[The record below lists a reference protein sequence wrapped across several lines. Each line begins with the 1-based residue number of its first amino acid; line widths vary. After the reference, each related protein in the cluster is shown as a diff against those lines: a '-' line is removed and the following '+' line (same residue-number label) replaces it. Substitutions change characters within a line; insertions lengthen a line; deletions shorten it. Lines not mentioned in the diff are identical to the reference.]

1 MTEINVHFLSN
12 VRSEW
17 SIISNS
23 TTWPTYELRKE
34 AFLLFSVFNFNWVL
48 LLSLGNGSHV
58 YILSKTMQFRVILS
72 DNFRQFV
79 IECVV
84 VFRFSLAVQFL
95 FVSAKRYWHNIRIFP
110 FCYVYVRS
118 CCVGGLAI
126 LELPQIV
133 NTHVSIFLVQNTD
146 NKMLNKHVDVAEI
159 ISF

>member
-1 MTEINVHFLSN
+1 MYISIRMFDRNDRLFRIPPNDPHTNSAKKHFS
-12 VRSEW
+12 S
-17 SIISNS
+17 
-23 TTWPTYELRKE
+23 
-34 AFLLFSVFNFNWVL
+34 SVFNFNWVL

-58 YILSKTMQFRVILS
+58 YLLSKTMQFPVILS

-146 NKMLNKHVDVAEI
+146 NKMLNKHVDVAEN